1 MATSGT
7 FNFAPTLGEIV
18 IAAFGRCGIRR
29 TELTMQ
35 HMADSR
41 MESNLMMSDW
51 TADGINLWE
60 VQSTTIALNK
70 GQAVY
75 PIPSTVVFFLDCYVT
90 IMSGDIPIDRLIFP
104 ISRSDYTALANKT
117 QEGEPTTFW
126 FDRLINPNLY
136 LWLVPDQD
144 NYYTL
149 TYYYMRQAQDSEL
162 INGTQ
167 PEVPWYFLDAFAWG
181 LTERLSYYY
190 APARSQQLEQRATKS
205 WARALSVGT
214 ENVPVSIQPQLQGY
228 FR

>member
-70 GQAVY
+70 GQAV
-75 PIPSTVVFFLDCYVT
+75 
-90 IMSGDIPIDRLIFP
+90 
-104 ISRSDYTALANKT
+104 
-117 QEGEPTTFW
+117 
-126 FDRLINPNLY
+126 
-136 LWLVPDQD
+136 
-144 NYYTL
+144 
-149 TYYYMRQAQDSEL
+149 
-162 INGTQ
+162 
-167 PEVPWYFLDAFAWG
+167 
-181 LTERLSYYY
+181 
-190 APARSQQLEQRATKS
+190 
-205 WARALSVGT
+205 
-214 ENVPVSIQPQLQGY
+214 
-228 FR
+228 